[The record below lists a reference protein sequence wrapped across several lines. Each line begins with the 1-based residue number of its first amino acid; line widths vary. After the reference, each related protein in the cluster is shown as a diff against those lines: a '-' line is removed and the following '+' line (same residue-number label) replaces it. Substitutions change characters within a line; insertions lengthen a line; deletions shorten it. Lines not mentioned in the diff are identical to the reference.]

1 MDGGSR
7 VDRLLYDG
15 EEVTLRAGGPEAG
28 VVVTSHRVLA
38 LTPELEGA
46 NYRPIE
52 RPNVTG
58 LRRGASGRER
68 WLLAGLK
75 AVFVGLVLLVGG
87 VVVDLGGVIGAVDV
101 GSTAGSAGLGSLLRA
116 VSLVRTALSLLDEA
130 LLVAGALATL
140 VGAGAVSAYLLTR
153 ERLVYLEVAGD
164 EDVPLP
170 AGALSEAEF
179 SQLSTALSDESSV
192 PAVSVPADR
201 P

>member
-1 MDGGSR
+1 
-7 VDRLLYDG
+7 
-15 EEVTLRAGGPEAG
+15 VTLRAGGPEAG

-38 LTPELEGA
+38 LTPGLEGA
-46 NYRPIE
+46 KYRPIE

-68 WLLAGLK
+68 WLFAGLK
-75 AVFVGLVLLVGG
+75 ALSVGLALLAGG
-87 VVVDLGGVIGAVDV
+87 AVVDLGGILGPVDV
-101 GSTAGSAGLGSLLRA
+101 GPTAKSTGLGGLLRA
-116 VSLVRTALSLLDEA
+116 VSLVRTALSLLDET

-140 VGAGAVSAYLLTR
+140 VGACAVGAYALTR

-170 AGALSEAEF
+170 AGALSAAEF
-179 SQLSTALSDESSV
+179 SRLSATLSDESSAL
-192 PAVSVPADR
+192 AVAGSADR

>member
-1 MDGGSR
+1 MGGGSG

-15 EEVTLRAGGPEAG
+15 EEATLRAGGPEGG

-38 LTPELEGA
+38 LTPGVEGA

-75 AVFVGLVLLVGG
+75 ALSVGLALLAGG
-87 VVVDLGGVIGAVDV
+87 VVVDLGGVLGAVEV
-101 GSTAGSAGLGSLLRA
+101 GSTARSTGLGGLLRA

-130 LLVAGALATL
+130 LLVSGALATL
-140 VGAGAVSAYLLTR
+140 VGACAVGAYLLTR

-170 AGALSEAEF
+170 AGALSAAEF
-179 SQLSTALSDESSV
+179 SRLSAVLSDG
-192 PAVSVPADR
+192 PTAR
-201 P
+201 

>member
-1 MDGGSR
+1 MDGGSG

-28 VVVTSHRVLA
+28 VVVTSHRVIA
-38 LTPELEGA
+38 LTPGVEGA
-46 NYRPIE
+46 NYRPVE

-58 LRRGASGRER
+58 LRHGTSGREG

-75 AVFVGLVLLVGG
+75 SLFVGLALLVGG
-87 VVVDLGGVIGAVDV
+87 SVVDLDGVLATVEV
-101 GSTAGSAGLGSLLRA
+101 GSTAANTGLGGLLRA
-116 VSLVRTALSLLDEA
+116 VSLVGTALSLLDEV

-140 VGAGAVSAYLLTR
+140 VGIGAVGAYLLTR

-164 EDVPLP
+164 EDVSLP

-179 SQLSTALSDESSV
+179 SRLSGALSEDPPVAVASV
-192 PAVSVPADR
+192 DR
-201 P
+201 S